1 MTLLNIWRIIHSSKQ
16 IYQIRASRVTKQH
29 EISQK
34 SGGSKSPCLQCRYL
48 VAILGFFVYCLL
60 NILRVNM
67 SIGIVAMVN
76 VSGILGIEDLN
87 PENLTLCPLDS
98 NSSKDLITTE
108 GLLQSATC
116 ILMASW
122 FPRTER
128 GFLSTF
134 ILSGLCLGAV
144 VGGLLTGVLCNST
157 FLGGWPSAFYV
168 FGGLGILLT
177 LILIIFLYETPA
189 TDPRISNEELKH
201 ISGNQEQEIPYKRP
215 PTPWLKLLTS
225 VPVYA
230 LVFGM
235 FGQVWSGV
243 HFLSIH
249 PTYLGKILHLPI
261 AENGFFATAPFVLQ
275 AIFSLL
281 GSSFSDWLNRKEYV
295 GVDKVRKSCNLI
307 ACLGYSVCVWGI
319 YFTGCRRTV
328 NIAFSVLAMSF
339 IGFGLAGSMIVPVD
353 MSPTFAGTLMGIGGT
368 ISNTAGFILP
378 VLTGFLTKNGQTTE
392 QWNKVFLISVI
403 VVLSSGIFFFF
414 FGSAEIQPWNFSSEE
429 LSKCNTVTC
438 KKETNLERKE
448 NDFNSDIINH
458 I

>member
-108 GLLQSATC
+108 FNGKFEWNSKMQGYILSSSFFGYFMTQAAGGKLAEAYGSKRIIIVGTLISSLCNILSPPAAWCHVYLLIFVQFVRGMGQGLLQSATC

-353 MSPTFAGTLMGIGGT
+353 MSPTFAA
-368 ISNTAGFILP
+368 NY
-378 VLTGFLTKNGQTTE
+378 
-392 QWNKVFLISVI
+392 
-403 VVLSSGIFFFF
+403 
-414 FGSAEIQPWNFSSEE
+414 
-429 LSKCNTVTC
+429 
-438 KKETNLERKE
+438 
-448 NDFNSDIINH
+448 
-458 I
+458 